1 MPGFLKSKTPP
12 KVAAGDWPVPGR
24 RRKMLVLNGCVQ
36 PAIAPNIN
44 AAAARVLARLDIDLI
59 AAEDG
64 CCGAL
69 SHHLSAAEEARD
81 FMRRNIDAWWP
92 RIREGAEAVVTTATG
107 CGVMVKDYGHILRDD
122 PAYAEKAATV
132 SSLARDLSEVLAGE
146 DLSSLQEECRK
157 VGSECLTFEGDVRDD
172 AAVTTAVGGTTA
184 ALGRIDILFNNAGI
198 CAYGYSHEL
207 TEDEWDAMI
216 DINLK
221 GAWLVGRRVIP
232 VMIEQGAGVIIN
244 NSSIAGL
251 RGMGRLSHY
260 AASKWGLTGLSKS
273 WAIELAPH
281 GIRVVSIHPTG
292 VNTPMNDGLAA
303 LEGATPQEIAE
314 RSAGNLLPV
323 PWVEAEDVA
332 EAVLFLAS
340 DRARYVTG
348 SEFVLDA
355 GLLAR

>member
-1 MPGFLKSKTPP
+1 VRSEREFEG
-12 KVAAGDWPVPGR
+12 KVAFITGAAHGQGR
-24 RRKMLVLNGCVQ
+24 ATAL
-36 PAIAPNIN
+36 A
-44 AAAARVLARLDIDLI
+44 LARAGANV
-59 AAEDG
+59 AAFDVAG
-64 CCGAL
+64 PL
-69 SHHLSAAEEARD
+69 
-81 FMRRNIDAWWP
+81 
-92 RIREGAEAVVTTATG
+92 
-107 CGVMVKDYGHILRDD
+107 
-122 PAYAEKAATV
+122 AYPGYEMGT
-132 SSLARDLSEVLAGE
+132 GE
-146 DLSSLQEECRK
+146 DLSSLQKECREI
-157 VGSECLTFEGDVRDD
+157 GSECLVFEGDVRDD
-172 AAVTTAVGGTTA
+172 VAITAAVSGATA

-198 CAYGYSHEL
+198 CAYGFSHEL
-207 TEDEWDAMI
+207 SEDEWDAMI

-232 VMIEQGAGVIIN
+232 VMIGQGSGVIIN

-251 RGMGRLSHY
+251 RGMYRLSHY

-273 WAIELAPH
+273 WALELAQH

-303 LEGATPQEIAE
+303 LEGATPKEIAE

-323 PWVEAEDVA
+323 PWIEAEDVA

-355 GLLAR
+355 GLLTR